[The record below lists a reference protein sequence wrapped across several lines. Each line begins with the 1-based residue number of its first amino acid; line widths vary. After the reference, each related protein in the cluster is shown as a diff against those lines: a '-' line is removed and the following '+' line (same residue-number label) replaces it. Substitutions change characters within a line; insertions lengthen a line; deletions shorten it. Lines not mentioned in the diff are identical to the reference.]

1 MEALGVVTVVKSIV
15 KDEVE
20 QEFPDLFKV
29 HGRLNDNTQVKLE
42 EGVQRFTLTTLRR
55 FAMPLLSKMKAEL
68 Q

>member
-42 EGVQRFTLTTLRR
+42 EGVQPFALTTLRR